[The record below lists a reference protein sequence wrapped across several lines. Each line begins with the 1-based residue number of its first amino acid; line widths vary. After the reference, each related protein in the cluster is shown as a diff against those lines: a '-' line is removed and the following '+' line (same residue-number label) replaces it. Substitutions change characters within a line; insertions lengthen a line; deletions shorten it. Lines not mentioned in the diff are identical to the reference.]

1 MPYYSKKEYKLEGYE
16 KSKRKGKQYNAL
28 LKRKSDG
35 RIIRVPFGDNQMQ
48 NYRDE
53 TGLNAYPKLIHN
65 DKNRRRLF
73 RARHKGYLRKG
84 YYSPSWFSYHI
95 LW

>member
-1 MPYYSKKEYKLEGYE
+1 MPYYSKTEYKLEGFE
-16 KSKRKGKQYNAL
+16 KSKRKGKQYDAL

-48 NYRDE
+48 NYHDK
-53 TGLNAYPKLIHN
+53 TGLNEYPDLIHGN
-65 DKNRRRLF
+65 EARRKRYH
-73 RARHKGYLRKG
+73 ARHKGYIKEG
-84 YYSPSWFSYHI
+84 YYSAGFFSLNF